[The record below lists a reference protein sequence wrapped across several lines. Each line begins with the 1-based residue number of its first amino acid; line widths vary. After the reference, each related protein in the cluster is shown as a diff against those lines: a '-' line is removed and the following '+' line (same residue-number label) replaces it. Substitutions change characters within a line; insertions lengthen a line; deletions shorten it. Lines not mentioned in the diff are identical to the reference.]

1 MLPAD
6 QRYDTP
12 AQILHWLT
20 AIAVFGAFVLIQVV
34 DGMPKGPERAFVMG
48 LHKSFGVVVLAL
60 FVARVAWRRV
70 SPPPAF
76 AAGMAPW
83 MAAAAKAGHA
93 GLYLLMLAVPVVGV
107 VMSWSGGRAVEV
119 FGLFALP
126 TLLPP
131 DPALKEMTEE
141 VHEVLG
147 NLFIFLAGAHAVVA
161 IVHQYVLKDGTLSRM
176 LPGGGRAA

>member
-6 QRYDTP
+6 QRYDVP

-20 AIAVFGAFVLIQVV
+20 AIAVFGAFILIQVV
-34 DGMPKGPERAFVMG
+34 EGMPSGPERGFVMG

-60 FVARVAWRRV
+60 FLARVLWRQI
-70 SPPPAF
+70 SPPPALPDSTSPLMAL
-76 AAGMAPW
+76 AAR
-83 MAAAAKAGHA
+83 AGHA
-93 GLYLLMLAVPVVGV
+93 ALYLLMVAVPVAGV

-126 TLLPP
+126 TLLSP
-131 DPALKEMTEE
+131 DPALKDAAEGA
-141 VHEVLG
+141 HEILG

-176 LPGGGRAA
+176 LPGGGKA

>member
-6 QRYDTP
+6 QRYDVP

-60 FVARVAWRRV
+60 FLARAVWRQI
-70 SPPPAF
+70 SPPPAMP
-76 AAGMAPW
+76 AATAPW
-83 MAAAAKAGHA
+83 MAVAAKAGHA
-93 GLYLLMLAVPVVGV
+93 ALYLLMLAVPVAGI
-107 VMSWSGGRAVEV
+107 VMSWSAGRPVDV
-119 FGLFALP
+119 FGLFTLP

-131 DPALKEMTEE
+131 DPALKGAMEE
-141 VHEVLG
+141 THEIAG
-147 NLFIFLAGAHAVVA
+147 NLFVFLAGAHAVVA

-176 LPGGGRAA
+176 LPGSRAA